1 MDYMGNES
9 YWDKKF
15 SERGEKL
22 LSAENM
28 LVENIGY
35 FKEGAVLDIAC
46 GDGRNTIFLLENDF
60 KVTAVDFSE
69 IALERLSKFCE
80 QKGYSVITKK
90 VDLSDDNALKDLGVF
105 DNIVINHYRLSKE
118 ILDNI
123 YKIINKDGILFVNG
137 FGHKHKVD
145 NRIRKEDL
153 IYSNDFTGLK
163 PWFDLIKYVQNEDET
178 GFFSTFIF
186 KRNDKK

>member
-9 YWDKKF
+9 YCDKKF

-22 LSAENM
+22 LSPESM
-28 LVENIGY
+28 LVENIGC
-35 FKEGAVLDIAC
+35 FKKGTVLDIAC

-69 IALERLSKFCE
+69 KALERLNKFCE
-80 QKGYSVITKK
+80 LRGYSVITKK
-90 VDLSDDNALKDLGVF
+90 VDLSGDNALKDVGVF
-105 DNIVINHYRLSKE
+105 DNIVINHYRVSKE

-137 FGHKHKVD
+137 FGYKHKVD

-153 IYSNDFTGLK
+153 IYSSDFTGLK
-163 PWFDLIKYVQNEDET
+163 PWFDLVKCIETEDER

-186 KRNDKK
+186 KRNDKR